1 MEKLVQLLEER
12 NHFLEKFKSV
22 NESALRKFSSENFDS
37 IDNFYNAREGILGVI
52 DSIEKLVE
60 KHLQL
65 KLDDSEITP
74 QVKAQ
79 VQTILSRRNHLITDI
94 LDQDLRI
101 MSTIENQKS
110 KIIRELQTVKLG
122 QKAVEAYLPREKLH
136 AVDEEA

>member
-22 NESALRKFSSENFDS
+22 NDSALVKFSSENFDS
-37 IDNFYNAREGILGVI
+37 IDHFYNAREGILGVI

-65 KLDDSEITP
+65 KLEDSEITP
-74 QVKAQ
+74 QVKSR

-122 QKAVEAYLPREKLH
+122 QKAVDAYLPREHLR